1 MATKTKQLLDALA
14 ITLATQANCPPVARN
29 QVLPAELDAF
39 RTVYAFASLID
50 GDGAI
55 VEEMLGAGETC
66 ALYEV
71 AHTATLML
79 AVESGDTATR
89 DTVFDDVLIAVD
101 DALVADRTLGVSDE
115 VFARITGLEQ
125 EAALAN
131 PQTGVEFRMAEI
143 SIEISFQ
150 STRAF

>member
-1 MATKTKQLLDALA
+1 MPTKTKQVLDALA
-14 ITLATQANCPPVARN
+14 TNLGTQVNCPPVARN
-29 QVLPAELDAF
+29 QVLPAEMDGF
-39 RTVYAFASLID
+39 RNVYAFASLID
-50 GDGAI
+50 GDGQI
-55 VEEMLGAGETC
+55 VDEMLGSGGTD
-66 ALYEV
+66 ALYELE
-71 AHTATLML
+71 HTAIFML
-79 AVESGDTATR
+79 AVEAADTADR

-101 DALVADRTLGVSDE
+101 DALAADRTLGVSDE

-131 PQTGVEFRMAEI
+131 PQTGVEFRLAEL

>member
-1 MATKTKQLLDALA
+1 VPTKTKQVLDALA
-14 ITLATQANCPPVARN
+14 TNLAAQADCPAVVRN

-39 RTVYAFASLID
+39 RNVYAFASLND
-50 GDGAI
+50 GDGQI
-55 VEEMLGAGETC
+55 TEELLGAGATD

-71 AHTATLML
+71 GHTAVLML
-79 AVESGDTATR
+79 TVEGEDIAMR

-101 DALVADRTLGVSDE
+101 DALIADRTLGVSDE

>member
-1 MATKTKQLLDALA
+1 MTVMA
-14 ITLATQANCPPVARN
+14 R
-29 QVLPAELDAF
+29 LPK
-39 RTVYAFASLID
+39 SC
-50 GDGAI
+50 
-55 VEEMLGAGETC
+55 GAGATD

-71 AHTATLML
+71 GHTAVLML
-79 AVESGDTATR
+79 TVEGEDIAMR

-101 DALVADRTLGVSDE
+101 DALIADRTLGVSDE